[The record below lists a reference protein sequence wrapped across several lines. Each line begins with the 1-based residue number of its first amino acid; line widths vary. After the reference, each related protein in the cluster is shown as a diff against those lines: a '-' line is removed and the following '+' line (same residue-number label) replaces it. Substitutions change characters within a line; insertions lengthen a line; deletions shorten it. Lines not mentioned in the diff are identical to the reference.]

1 MPEAKPAK
9 RRKRNDW
16 SRFIVHHTPG
26 AVITTDAQGRITEFN
41 PAAEKLTGYRRAE
54 ALGQPMDQII
64 NCQGAEAGSLLARVM
79 RGTAEETEELVLLN
93 RAGGK
98 VPVMVS
104 SFALRDSQTE
114 LLGVAVILRDLTV
127 VKRLETERRHL
138 VNMFAHD
145 LKTPVVGMAGLI
157 RRLVQGKA
165 GPLSAEQTKY
175 LETVDREM
183 SRVEKLITS
192 FLEFARLDLRLL
204 TPHPEAIQVAEEC
217 REVIILLT
225 PLAEAKGM
233 KLETRFPRKLLPLR
247 VDPLLFRRLLEN
259 LLGNA
264 IKFSPPGSTV
274 LLKVWEEGNELGFA
288 VKDQGP
294 GIPPEELSHLFE
306 FFYRGKAAGGQEGFG
321 LGLATVKR
329 IIDSHGGRLWV
340 DTTPGQG
347 ATFYF
352 TLPQETP

>member
-9 RRKRNDW
+9 IRNRNDW
-16 SRFIVHHTPG
+16 SRFIVQHTPG

-41 PAAEKLTGYRRAE
+41 PAAEKLTGCRRE
-54 ALGQPMDQII
+54 DALGESLGRIL
-64 NCQGAEAGSLLARVM
+64 NLEGEEAGSALDRVIS
-79 RGTAEETEELVLLN
+79 GNAEETKELVLHK
-93 RAGGK
+93 RTGET
-98 VPVMVS
+98 VPVMIS
-104 SFALRDSQTE
+104 AFPLRGRKT
-114 LLGVAVILRDLTV
+114 LGAAIIVRDLTL

-157 RRLVQGKA
+157 RRLVQGKV

-175 LETVDREM
+175 LATVDREM
-183 SRVEKLITS
+183 ARVEKLITS

-217 REVIILLT
+217 REVITLLT

-233 KLETRFPRKLLPLR
+233 KLETGFPGKLPPLR

-259 LLGNA
+259 LLSNA
-264 IKFSPPGSTV
+264 IKFSPPGSAV
-274 LLKVWEEGNELGFA
+274 LLKVWQEGSELGFA

-294 GIPPEELSHLFE
+294 GIEPTELPHLFE

-329 IIDSHGGRLWV
+329 IVDSHGGRLWV
-340 DTTPGQG
+340 DTAPGQG

-352 TLPQETP
+352 TLPLETP

>member
-1 MPEAKPAK
+1 MPEAQPAK

-16 SRFIVHHTPG
+16 SRFIVQHTPG
-26 AVITTDAQGRITEFN
+26 GVITTDAQGRITEFN
-41 PAAEKLTGYRRAE
+41 PAAEKLTGYRREE
-54 ALGQPMDQII
+54 ALGQPMDRILI
-64 NCQGAEAGSLLARVM
+64 CEGAEGGSLLERVR
-79 RGTAEETEELVLLN
+79 RGMAEETEELVL
-93 RAGGK
+93 RKRTGDK

-104 SFALRDSQTE
+104 SFALRDRQME
-114 LLGVAVILRDLTV
+114 LLGVAVILRDLTM

-165 GPLSAEQTKY
+165 GPLTQEQKNY
-175 LETVDREM
+175 LVIVHREM
-183 SRVEKLITS
+183 SRLEKLITS

-204 TPHPEAIQVAEEC
+204 IPHPEVIQVTQEC
-217 REVIILLT
+217 REVIALLA

-233 KLETRFPRKLLPLR
+233 RLETSFPPNLPPLR

-264 IKFSPPGSTV
+264 IKFSPPGTTV
-274 LLKVWEEGNELGFA
+274 LLKVWQEKRELGFA

-294 GIPPEELSHLFE
+294 GIPPEELSHLFQ
-306 FFYRGKAAGGQEGFG
+306 FFYRGKAGGGQEGFG

-329 IIDSHGGRLWV
+329 IVDSQGGRLWV
-340 DTTPGQG
+340 DSAPGQG
-347 ATFYF
+347 STFNF
-352 TLPQETP
+352 TLPIEQ

>member
-1 MPEAKPAK
+1 MPEAQPDKIEN
-9 RRKRNDW
+9 RNDW
-16 SRFIVHHTPG
+16 SRFIVQHTPG

-41 PAAEKLTGYRRAE
+41 PAAEKLTGYRREE
-54 ALGQPMDQII
+54 ALGQPMGQVL
-64 NCQGAEAGSLLARVM
+64 NCQGAEAGSLLERVLH
-79 RGTAEETEELVLLN
+79 GTAEETEELVLQN
-93 RAGGK
+93 RAGGR

-104 SFALRDSQTE
+104 SFALRDRQTE
-114 LLGVAVILRDLTV
+114 LLGAAVILRDLTV

-175 LETVDREM
+175 LATVDREM
-183 SRVEKLITS
+183 TRVEKLITS

-204 TPHPEAIQVAEEC
+204 TPHPEAIQVTEEC
-217 REVIILLT
+217 LEVITLLT

-233 KLETRFPRKLLPLR
+233 KLETSFPGKLPSLR

-259 LLGNA
+259 LLSNA
-264 IKFSPPGSTV
+264 IKFSPPGSAV
-274 LLKVWEEGNELGFA
+274 LLKVWQEGSELGFA
-288 VKDQGP
+288 VQDQGP

-340 DTTPGQG
+340 DTAPGQG
-347 ATFYF
+347 ATFNF
-352 TLPQETP
+352 TLPQETL

>member
-9 RRKRNDW
+9 RRNRNDW
-16 SRFIVHHTPG
+16 SRFIVQHTPG

-41 PAAEKLTGYRRAE
+41 PAAARLTGYRREE
-54 ALGQPMDQII
+54 ALGQPMDQIL
-64 NCQGAEAGSLLARVM
+64 NCQGAEAGSLPERVL

-93 RAGGK
+93 RSGEK

-104 SFALRDSQTE
+104 SFALRDRQTE
-114 LLGVAVILRDLTV
+114 LLGAAVILRDLTV
-127 VKRLETERRHL
+127 VKRLETEQRHL

-157 RRLVQGKA
+157 RRLARGKA
-165 GPLSAEQTKY
+165 GALSAEQARY
-175 LETVDREM
+175 LEIVNREM
-183 SRVEKLITS
+183 TRLEKLITS

-204 TPHPEAIQVAEEC
+204 TPHPEAVQVAEEC
-217 REVIILLT
+217 REVITLLT

-233 KLETRFPRKLLPLR
+233 KLETSFPRKLPSLR

-259 LLGNA
+259 LLSNA
-264 IKFSPPGSTV
+264 IKFSPPGSAV
-274 LLKVWEEGNELGFA
+274 LLKVWQEGSELGFA
-288 VKDQGP
+288 VQDQGP
-294 GIPPEELSHLFE
+294 GIPTEELSHLFE
-306 FFYRGKAAGGQEGFG
+306 FFYRGQAAGGQEGFG

-340 DTTPGQG
+340 DTAPGQG
-347 ATFYF
+347 ATFNF
-352 TLPQETP
+352 TLPKEA